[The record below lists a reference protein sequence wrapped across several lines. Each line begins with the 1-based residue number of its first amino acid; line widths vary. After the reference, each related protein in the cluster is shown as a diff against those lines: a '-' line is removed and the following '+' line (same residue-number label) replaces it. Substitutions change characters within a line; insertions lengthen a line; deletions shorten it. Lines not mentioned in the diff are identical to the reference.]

1 MKSHFNAMEVLEIA
15 LDMEKDGQEF
25 YAQAADIVNDKHVKS
40 FLRELAEWEA
50 RHYEFFSELKSQ
62 ILNTEEVAI
71 VDPDDEASKYINA
84 FVKHGVFD
92 GPEAVKKFFYSGIT
106 EKEILE
112 RAIELEKNSIAYYT
126 GLRDVAASSRADEK
140 IEEIIKEEMR
150 HIRILNER
158 LDELKD

>member
-1 MKSHFNAMEVLEIA
+1 MKNHFNAIEVLEIA

-25 YAQAADIVNDKHVKS
+25 YTKAAEIVKEKRVKS
-40 FLRELAEWEA
+40 FLLELAKWEA
-50 RHYEFFSELKSQ
+50 KHYELFSEIKEK
-62 ILNTEEVAI
+62 ILNTEEVSI

-92 GPEAVKKFFYSGIT
+92 EPETVKEFFHTGIS

-126 GLRDVAASSRADEK
+126 GLREMAASNKADEK
-140 IEEIIKEEMR
+140 IEEIVKEEMR